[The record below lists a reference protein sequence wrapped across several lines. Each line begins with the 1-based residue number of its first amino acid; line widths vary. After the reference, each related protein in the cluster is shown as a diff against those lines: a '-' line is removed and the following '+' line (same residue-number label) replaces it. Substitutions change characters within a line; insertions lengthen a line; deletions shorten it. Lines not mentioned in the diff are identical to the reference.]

1 MRDTVKGKRP
11 AFHDNASID
20 RLISMVLALASET
33 AVLRDRLA
41 TMEAL
46 GRDAGW
52 LKDGAVDAYTP
63 SLPERTAREAAR
75 DAMLGRLF
83 HVLKEELDDL
93 HPAEQGD
100 YWETIGKV
108 ERGEV

>member
-20 RLISMVLALASET
+20 RLISMVLALTSDV

-41 TMEAL
+41 TLEAL

-52 LKDGAVDAYTP
+52 LKDGAIDAYVP
-63 SLPERTAREAAR
+63 SLDERKQREASR
-75 DAMLGRLF
+75 DAMLARLF

-93 HPAEQGD
+93 HPGEQGD
-100 YWETIGKV
+100 YWETIGKI